1 MTAKRNN
8 PDKEKPVYMI
18 SVAARLTGMHPQT
31 LRIYERK
38 ELVSPG
44 RTAKSTRLYS
54 EGDIDRLKYIQQL
67 TQDAGVN
74 LAGVKIIMELQKKVE
89 GIEKTIVAME
99 AEMVEAQ
106 RRMDK
111 EIKQSSNRRRYDLVL
126 VPKAR
131 QLVRR
136 IVLDGD
142 VE

>member
-38 ELVSPG
+38 ELVAPG

-111 EIKQSSNRRRYDLVL
+111 EIKQASTRRRYALVL
-126 VPKAR
+126 VPTAR

>member
-44 RTAKSTRLYS
+44 RTAKRTRLYS

-111 EIKQSSNRRRYDLVL
+111 EIKQASNRRRYDLVL

>member
-18 SVAARLTGMHPQT
+18 SVAAKLTGMHPQT